1 MTVLAAAAPVAA
13 GLLVAAA
20 LAAPAA
26 AAPLTA
32 RMTDISS
39 PGACRTTSN
48 HPDFAMLDCK
58 GIGGWKV
65 HIADSGIHAA
75 VTFGDDDGDAQP
87 SYRLNGSGFDRTIEW
102 RMDGERPLATI
113 QKIELRKGVLWAV
126 NRLDGKRACRVAYV
140 NAAVPRAREVAREL
154 ADVAATEFRCGRD
167 RPVEIGRPIYEE

>member
-1 MTVLAAAAPVAA
+1 MTLHRAAAIAA

-20 LAAPAA
+20 LAAPAV

-32 RMTDISS
+32 RTTDISS
-39 PGACRTTSN
+39 PSACRTLRSGSE
-48 HPDFAMLDCK
+48 FSMVDCK

-65 HIADSGIHAA
+65 HLADSGIHAA
-75 VTFGDDDGDAQP
+75 ITFGDDDGDAQP
-87 SYRLNGSGFDRTIEW
+87 SYRLSGSGFDRTIEW

-113 QKIELRKGVLWAV
+113 HRVEVRKGVLWAV

-154 ADVAATEFRCGRD
+154 ADVAATEFRCGKD
-167 RPVEIGRPIYEE
+167 KPVEIGRSVYEE